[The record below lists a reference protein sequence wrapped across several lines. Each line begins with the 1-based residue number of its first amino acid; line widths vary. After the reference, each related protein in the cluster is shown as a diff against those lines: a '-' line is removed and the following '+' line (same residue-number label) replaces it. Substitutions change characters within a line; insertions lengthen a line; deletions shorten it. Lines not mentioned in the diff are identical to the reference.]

1 MRGTDVTAI
10 RPPAVAG
17 QFYPADPSELSRQVT
32 ALLAAA
38 PAARPPAPKAIIVP
52 HAGWVY
58 SGPIAATAYAQVAP
72 ARGTVRRVVLLGPSH
87 RVALRGLALSGAD
100 LWTTP
105 LGPVALDHDGT
116 QRLAALPGLGL
127 FDPAH
132 AQEHALEVQLP
143 FLQTVLGSDFLLLP
157 LVVGDASAETIA
169 AALDTVWGGAET
181 LIVIST
187 DLSHYLDYQS
197 CNRQDQSTAAAIER
211 LDGDG
216 IAGDDACGHN
226 PLAGLLLTA
235 KRRGLRIERL
245 DLRNSGDTAGPRDR
259 VVGYGA
265 WALYETDDEAEAIRS
280 LGPTLLDLAWGS
292 IRHGLAHGKPAPVP
306 AERAGR
312 LSHPGAAFV
321 TLTRGGQ
328 LRGCIGSPLA
338 WRSLAEDIVDNAF
351 KAAFSDPRFPPLAE
365 SELDGL
371 ALSVSVLTPPV
382 AMRFAD
388 EADLLGQLRPR
399 RDGLI
404 IEDGARRALFLPAVW
419 EQLPDPRSFLAHLKQ
434 KAGLKVGHW
443 SATFRASRFEAIEI
457 GKTARG

>member
-1 MRGTDVTAI
+1 
-10 RPPAVAG
+10 
-17 QFYPADPSELSRQVT
+17 
-32 ALLAAA
+32 
-38 PAARPPAPKAIIVP
+38 
-52 HAGWVY
+52 
-58 SGPIAATAYAQVAP
+58 
-72 ARGTVRRVVLLGPSH
+72 
-87 RVALRGLALSGAD
+87 
-100 LWTTP
+100 
-105 LGPVALDHDGT
+105 
-116 QRLAALPGLGL
+116 
-127 FDPAH
+127 
-132 AQEHALEVQLP
+132 
-143 FLQTVLGSDFLLLP
+143 
-157 LVVGDASAETIA
+157 
-169 AALDTVWGGAET
+169 
-181 LIVIST
+181 
-187 DLSHYLDYQS
+187 
-197 CNRQDQSTAAAIER
+197 
-211 LDGDG
+211 
-216 IAGDDACGHN
+216 
-226 PLAGLLLTA
+226 LLLTA

-265 WALYETDDEAEAIRS
+265 WALYETDDDAEAIRS

-292 IRHGLAHGKPAPVP
+292 IRHGLAHGKPAPAP
-306 AERAGR
+306 LERPGR
-312 LSHPGAAFV
+312 LAQPGAVFV

-434 KAGLKVGHW
+434 KAGLKMGHW

-457 GKTARG
+457 GKNARG